1 MPRPGKPGLD
11 YFPLDVALDSK
22 FELIEAEFG
31 LTGFAVVVK
40 LYQKIYG
47 EQGYY
52 CEWTEEV
59 ALLFGKRSGLGGN
72 VVSEIVEASIKRGIF
87 DRTQYERNHILTSSG
102 IQKRYLEAVSRR
114 KAVEVKEQYLL
125 VSHALLPDC
134 VSINPENVNRN
145 SKNECNNSQSKG
157 KKRNLCADFDRFWAA
172 YPKKKSK
179 ADAQKAFEKLAPGE
193 ELLSRMLSAL
203 EQQKQSG
210 DWQREGGQYIPYPA
224 SWLNGRRW
232 EDEESPTQNRRNYFE
247 EQEY

>member
-1 MPRPGKPGLD
+1 MPNRIIKESVCTSDTLD
-11 YFPLDVALDSK
+11 ALSWFEEVVFYRLLVNCDDYGRFDGRAAVIRSRLFPLKNSVTEKSVRDAIHKLSTVGLVTLYEYEGRPYLQLVTWEKHQQVRAKKSK
-22 FELIEAEFG
+22 YPANDNTCNQLIADDC
-31 LTGFAVVVK
+31 K
-40 LYQKIYG
+40 CPRNPIQ
-47 EQGYY
+47 
-52 CEWTEEV
+52 
-59 ALLFGKRSGLGGN
+59 
-72 VVSEIVEASIKRGIF
+72 SES
-87 DRTQYERNHILTSSG
+87 NPP
-102 IQKRYLEAVSRR
+102 
-114 KAVEVKEQYLL
+114 
-125 VSHALLPDC
+125 LP
-134 VSINPENVNRN
+134 P
-145 SKNECNNSQSKG
+145 KG
-157 KKRNLCADFDRFWAA
+157 KAGVMFDRFWAA

>member
-1 MPRPGKPGLD
+1 MAKEYFCAYHSFLKSVEPLSDAECGRLFKSCLIYSMTGEAPELSGNERFLFPTLQAQIDRDNEKYEQRCQINRKNGALSRGDEESERPQSVPN
-11 YFPLDVALDSK
+11 
-22 FELIEAEFG
+22 
-31 LTGFAVVVK
+31 AVGRPQSVPNAP
-40 LYQKIYG
+40 
-47 EQGYY
+47 QG
-52 CEWTEEV
+52 
-59 ALLFGKRSGLGGN
+59 
-72 VVSEIVEASIKRGIF
+72 
-87 DRTQYERNHILTSSG
+87 
-102 IQKRYLEAVSRR
+102 
-114 KAVEVKEQYLL
+114 
-125 VSHALLPDC
+125 
-134 VSINPENVNRN
+134 
-145 SKNECNNSQSKG
+145 KG
-157 KKRNLCADFDRFWAA
+157 KDKDKGKDTPPLPPRGKCGQRFDRFWAA